1 VQNKK
6 ILIVLAINVVDAN
19 AAPTIG
25 NPQPINSGMAGQP
38 PQQQQAQPPRAPQPQ
53 QQQQQQQ
60 QRAAP
65 RAAARNFFPI
75 SELNPYQNRWTICAR
90 VTSKGAVKTWSNARG
105 EGKLFSV
112 NLLDKDNGEI
122 RCTFFKDAVDKFFG
136 MIQENS
142 VYTFSGGRIKMAN
155 KAFSSL
161 PNDYEI
167 SFGSD
172 AIIQAQ
178 QDSGAIQKQCY
189 NFVKI
194 DALEQTQ
201 PNSIV
206 DIVGVIN
213 SIGPATEITAKSG
226 KQFTKRELE
235 MVDESQKSVRLT
247 LWGERAVQAESLLGM
262 APGSGSHPVVAFKGV
277 KVSEWG
283 GRTLST
289 TFSSGMEVS
298 PDVQETRA
306 LRSWFDQNGGS
317 TSFQSMS
324 SGGGGGGR
332 KDSYED
338 RFWVDRLK
346 NYNVGG
352 RGIGTREKP
361 DYASVKASF
370 TFLRQD
376 GTLMYPSDPETKKK
390 VTQEPD
396 GSWYCPSTDKR
407 IDECQW
413 RFILPGTMA
422 DHSGSQW
429 VTLFDDQA
437 KELLGCTAKEVK
449 DLQDSSKT
457 ADFEAVFRRAQF
469 SEWVLRVR
477 AKMESGQD
485 GEERLRMVVQGLSK
499 LDYAQECRNLLESI
513 GGY

>member
-1 VQNKK
+1 
-6 ILIVLAINVVDAN
+6 
-19 AAPTIG
+19 
-25 NPQPINSGMAGQP
+25 M
-38 PQQQQAQPPRAPQPQ
+38 
-53 QQQQQQQ
+53 
-60 QRAAP
+60 
-65 RAAARNFFPI
+65 
-75 SELNPYQNRWTICAR
+75 
-90 VTSKGAVKTWSNARG
+90 TSKGAIKTWSNARG

-122 RCTFFKDAVDKFFG
+122 RCTFFKDAVDKFYG
-136 MIQENS
+136 IIEENG

-172 AIIQAQ
+172 ALIQPH

-194 DALEQTQ
+194 DALEQTE
-201 PNSIV
+201 PNCIV
-206 DIVGVIN
+206 DIIGIVN
-213 SIGPATEITAKSG
+213 SLGPATEITAKSG

-235 MVDESQKSVRLT
+235 IVDASRKSIRLT
-247 LWGERAVQAESLLGM
+247 LWGDRAVQAETLLGM
-262 APGSGSHPVVAFKGV
+262 PPGSSSRPAVAFKGV

-298 PDVQETRA
+298 PDVPETRD
-306 LRSWFDQNGGS
+306 LRLWFDQIGGN

-332 KDSYED
+332 KDTYGD
-338 RFWVDRLK
+338 RFWIDRLK
-346 NYNVGG
+346 NYNAGG

-376 GTLMYPSDPETKKK
+376 GTLMYPSDPDTKKK

-407 IDECQW
+407 MDECQW

-437 KELLGCTAKEVK
+437 KVLLGRSAKEVK
-449 DLQDSSKT
+449 ELQDGSKT
-457 ADFEAVFRRAQF
+457 AEFEAVFRRAQF

-477 AKMESGQD
+477 AKMESGTD
-485 GEERLRMVVQGLSK
+485 GEERLRMVVQDLSK
-499 LDYAQECRNLLESI
+499 MDYAQECRNLLGSI
-513 GGY
+513 QMF